1 MRIAIANA
9 PLGAVDALRQALS
22 CAPRHALA
30 WIVNTGEEAVRMC
43 AEDRPDLLLL
53 GLLMPVASVV
63 DCVLRIKATSRCPI
77 LVVADD
83 YDRQISGIF
92 AVMGAGVM
100 DVVNFPALGSEEGG
114 KELLRKIDS
123 IGKRM
128 ACAQAK
134 EEARP
139 AVALPSLAEKP
150 LPKLVVIGASTGGP
164 NAIAAILAGLPKD
177 FPAAVLVV
185 QHVDQQF
192 AVGIAR
198 WLGQN
203 CRLTV
208 DIASPGDKPL
218 AGQVLLAS
226 TNDHMVLTAD
236 RAIAYTREP
245 LDYPYRPSADVFF
258 ASVARHWPQPALAVL
273 LTGMGRDGADG
284 LMALHRA
291 GWHTIAQDKES
302 CAVYGMPKAAIELG
316 AARRILAPPEIAQEL
331 IACVQSD
338 ARFRTR
344 G

>member
-9 PLGAVDALRQALS
+9 PLGAVDSLRQALS
-22 CAPRHALA
+22 CAPKHALA
-30 WIVNTGEEAVRMC
+30 WVVKTGEEAVRMC
-43 AEDRPDLLLL
+43 AEDCPDLLLM
-53 GLLMPVASVV
+53 GLLMPVANVV
-63 DCVLRIKATSRCPI
+63 DCALRIKAISRCPI

-83 YDRQISGIF
+83 YERQIAGIF
-92 AVMGAGVM
+92 EVRGAGVM

-123 IGKRM
+123 IGTRI
-128 ACAQAK
+128 
-134 EEARP
+134 ARVP
-139 AVALPSLAEKP
+139 KPKASHPALPLSQEKP
-150 LPKLVVIGASTGGP
+150 LPNLVVIGASTGGP

-192 AVGIAR
+192 AGGIAR

-236 RAIAYTREP
+236 RAVAYTREP

-316 AARRILAPPEIAQEL
+316 AARRILAPPEIALEL